1 MGASSAGPNIQNEK
15 RKKDS
20 SSESEEDE
28 DAQQILLK
36 KKMLIMQ
43 SNNGSEEA
51 DDNNL
56 PKKDMEAPLSSLTEQ
71 NKIASV
77 DLQTESAPRM
87 EVDTDEVISPKKK
100 PKVISSDSEGEE
112 DKKIH
117 DPVGDKLTELGR
129 KNADRKKLKRKIEI
143 ESKLKGMKALH
154 EEKLQNQNLK
164 RSSRIRHR
172 KDKKESQSES

>member
-1 MGASSAGPNIQNEK
+1 MG
-15 RKKDS
+15 
-20 SSESEEDE
+20 
-28 DAQQILLK
+28 
-36 KKMLIMQ
+36 
-43 SNNGSEEA
+43 
-51 DDNNL
+51 
-56 PKKDMEAPLSSLTEQ
+56 DMEAPLSSLSEQ

-77 DLQTESAPRM
+77 DIQTESAPRM

-129 KNADRKKLKRKIEI
+129 KNADRKKLK
-143 ESKLKGMKALH
+143 SKLKGMKALH

-172 KDKKESQSES
+172 KDKKE